1 MVHTESADLRVREAV
16 PSDAALL
23 AQLGARTFFDTFAD
37 RNTPEDMADY
47 LAEAFSSEKQAAQ
60 LADPA
65 NVFLVVEADGRPAG
79 YAQLSFAP
87 APNTIA
93 GHAPMEIR
101 RFYACQDWIGRGVG
115 AVLMEEC
122 MLRARRA
129 GCDAVWLDVWEH
141 NERAMAFYKK
151 WGFVLVGSQRFK
163 LGNDLQYDLLMA
175 RPAE

>member
-1 MVHTESADLRVREAV
+1 
-16 PSDAALL
+16 LL
-23 AQLGARTFFDTFAD
+23 AEIGAKTFYDTFAD
-37 RNTPEDMADY
+37 RNTPEDMAAY
-47 LAEAFSSEKQAAQ
+47 LAETFSPEKQAAQ

-65 NVFLVVEADGRPAG
+65 NVFLIAEADGQPAG
-79 YAQLSFAP
+79 YAHLRFAP
-87 APNTIA
+87 APAAIA
-93 GHAPMEIR
+93 GRAPMEIR
-101 RFYACQDWIGRGVG
+101 RFYACKEWIGRGVG

-122 MLRARRA
+122 MARARQA

-141 NERAMAFYKK
+141 NDRAMAFYRK